1 MQNYS
6 SDEDISSI
14 PEDEYQEYDK
24 QDFEAI
30 QFADNKQNIS
40 EVDED
45 NDDDDDNESQHEQ
58 QLQNNHKIQKNGIKF
73 RLPQNNQNE
82 NKKSQLNVN
91 NFKVLTETTNQ
102 LKNTSKIENRP
113 STSSSYKPIYTTSIH
128 QSQQMQKKYNYK
140 QKSFN
145 TLPKK
150 SDPVARYQQMS
161 QQWKK
166 TKFLQNTNGQKEGRK
181 LNLDTRIELQKQEL
195 KESGMFHRY
204 IAKSQLFL

>member
-6 SDEDISSI
+6 SDEEISSI

-24 QDFEAI
+24 QEFEAI
-30 QFADNKQNIS
+30 QFADNKQNIN
-40 EVDED
+40 EADED
-45 NDDDDDNESQHEQ
+45 NDDENESKDDIEQ
-58 QLQNNHKIQKNGIKF
+58 EKHHQIQKNGIKF
-73 RLPQNNQNE
+73 RLPQRNQIE
-82 NKKSQLNVN
+82 NKISQSNLNNV
-91 NFKVLTETTNQ
+91 KVLTETTNQ

-113 STSSSYKPIYTTSIH
+113 STASSYKPIYTTSIH

-145 TLPKK
+145 TLPKR

-166 TKFLQNTNGQKEGRK
+166 TKFLQNTNGLKEGRK
-181 LNLDTRIELQKQEL
+181 LNLDTRIEFQKQEL

>member
-6 SDEDISSI
+6 SDEEISSI
-14 PEDEYQEYDK
+14 PEDEYLDYDR

-30 QFADNKQNIS
+30 QFANIKQNIS
-40 EVDED
+40 EDEQE
-45 NDDDDDNESQHEQ
+45 NEDDDEEEVEQEKDNK
-58 QLQNNHKIQKNGIKF
+58 LQKIGIKF
-73 RLPQNNQNE
+73 KLPQRNQVE
-82 NKKSQLNVN
+82 NKKSLSNLNN
-91 NFKVLTETTNQ
+91 QKVLTEATNQ
-102 LKNTSKIENRP
+102 LKNISKIENRP
-113 STSSSYKPIYTTSIH
+113 STSQSYKPIYTTSIH

-145 TLPKK
+145 TLPKR

-161 QQWKK
+161 SQWKK
-166 TKFLQNTNGQKEGRK
+166 TKFLQNTNGLKEGRK
-181 LNLDTRIELQKQEL
+181 LNLDTRIEQQKQEL

>member
-6 SDEDISSI
+6 SDEEISSI
-14 PEDEYQEYDK
+14 PEDEYQDYDR

-40 EVDED
+40 EADEE
-45 NDDDDDNESQHEQ
+45 NDDENEDDDKQ
-58 QLQNNHKIQKNGIKF
+58 QDNKLQKNGIKF
-73 RLPQNNQNE
+73 RLPQRNQIE
-82 NKKSQLNVN
+82 NKKSQSNLNN
-91 NFKVLTETTNQ
+91 QKVLTETTNQ
-102 LKNTSKIENRP
+102 IKNISKIENRP
-113 STSSSYKPIYTTSIH
+113 TTSNSSSYKPIYTTSIH

-145 TLPKK
+145 TLPKR

-166 TKFLQNTNGQKEGRK
+166 TKFLQNTNGMKEGRK
-181 LNLDTRIELQKQEL
+181 LNLDTRIEQQKQEL
-195 KESGMFHRY
+195 KDSGMFHRY

>member
-6 SDEDISSI
+6 SDEEISSI
-14 PEDEYQEYDK
+14 PEDEYQDYDR

-40 EVDED
+40 EADEE
-45 NDDDDDNESQHEQ
+45 DDDENEENEIQEKDNK
-58 QLQNNHKIQKNGIKF
+58 LQKNGIKF
-73 RLPQNNQNE
+73 KLPQRNLIE
-82 NKKSQLNVN
+82 NKISQSNLNYQ
-91 NFKVLTETTNQ
+91 KVLTETTNQ
-102 LKNTSKIENRP
+102 LKNISKIENRP
-113 STSSSYKPIYTTSIH
+113 STSNSTSYKPIYTTSIH

-145 TLPKK
+145 TLPKR

-166 TKFLQNTNGQKEGRK
+166 TKFLQNTNGMKEGRK
-181 LNLDTRIELQKQEL
+181 LNLDTRIEQQKQEL

>member
-6 SDEDISSI
+6 SDEEISSI
-14 PEDEYQEYDK
+14 PEDEYLDYDR

-30 QFADNKQNIS
+30 QFANIKQNIS
-40 EVDED
+40 EDEQE
-45 NDDDDDNESQHEQ
+45 NEDDDEEEVEQEKDNK
-58 QLQNNHKIQKNGIKF
+58 LQKTGITFK
-73 RLPQNNQNE
+73 LPQRNQVE
-82 NKKSQLNVN
+82 NKKSLSNLNN
-91 NFKVLTETTNQ
+91 QKILTETTNQ
-102 LKNTSKIENRP
+102 LKNISKIENRP
-113 STSSSYKPIYTTSIH
+113 STSTSYKPIYTTSIH

-145 TLPKK
+145 TLPKR

-161 QQWKK
+161 SQWKK
-166 TKFLQNTNGQKEGRK
+166 TKFLQNTNGLKEGRK
-181 LNLDTRIELQKQEL
+181 LNLDTRIEQQKQEL

>member
-1 MQNYS
+1 MQHYS
-6 SDEDISSI
+6 SDEEISSI
-14 PEDEYQEYDK
+14 PEDEYQDYDR

-40 EVDED
+40 EADEE
-45 NDDDDDNESQHEQ
+45 NDDENEDDEEQEHDNK
-58 QLQNNHKIQKNGIKF
+58 LQKNGIKF
-73 RLPQNNQNE
+73 RLPQRNQIE
-82 NKKSQLNVN
+82 NKKSQSNLNN
-91 NFKVLTETTNQ
+91 PKILTETTNQ
-102 LKNTSKIENRP
+102 LKNISKIENRP
-113 STSSSYKPIYTTSIH
+113 STSNSSSYKPIYTTSIH

-145 TLPKK
+145 TLPKR

-166 TKFLQNTNGQKEGRK
+166 TKFLQNTNGMKEGRK
-181 LNLDTRIELQKQEL
+181 LNLDTRIEQQKQEL

-204 IAKSQLFL
+204 VAKSQLFL